1 MAADELNSANEIHVT
16 IMLDFPSEV
25 IQWMVG
31 IKKLIHELIQSNESR
46 RKKNEEN
53 NKKEEQEEGKETHEA
68 AVASSVSDEQT
79 NPASE

>member
-46 RKKNEEN
+46 RKKTE
-53 NKKEEQEEGKETHEA
+53 EEGKETHEA
-68 AVASSVSDEQT
+68 AVASSITDEQT
-79 NPASE
+79 NQATE